1 MIKKLK
7 IEKVYITDEKEIVAK
22 NGKSAGKTFVICP
35 VSIKIADDC
44 PDYAGKW
51 IRSTYFSYEDKNDPK
66 KNKTAKERAELF
78 RDNNEG
84 KAILLDVTEREYVDK
99 DGNNAIALEFKTLTK
114 AQKEVAAQ
122 FIKE

>member
-1 MIKKLK
+1 M
-7 IEKVYITDEKEIVAK
+7 DEKEIVAK
-22 NGKSAGKTFVICP
+22 KGKNVGKTFVVCP
-35 VSIKIADDC
+35 VSIKVADDC

-51 IRSTYFSYEDKNDPK
+51 IKTTYFSYEDLKDSK
-66 KNKTAKERAELF
+66 KNKTAKERAETF